1 LNTDGDQSQTR
12 RLSKSGKKLSSRQ
25 LTDRTMSGV
34 SDADDSVTGEEVRP
48 LRKGKKGSSS
58 QSLLDAKV
66 GGGGG
71 GGEEKKKKKRS
82 SKSNLF
88 DEDDDDDDDDD
99 DGDKSV
105 NSKKNVKKLIP
116 VKAIDVKNVEKN
128 DDDDDDDEDDDDD
141 DDDDD
146 DSGDGLNRQQRIDRE
161 VLEDLYASTM
171 GDTCWENIDGWDE
184 VLVLMCECDRLPIS
198 HYYE

>member
-1 LNTDGDQSQTR
+1 LNADGDQSQTR

-25 LTDRTMSGV
+25 LTDRTMSGI

-71 GGEEKKKKKRS
+71 EEKKKKKRS

-88 DEDDDDDDDDD
+88 EEEEEEEDDDNDDDDE
-99 DGDKSV
+99 GNKSV

-116 VKAIDVKNVEKN
+116 VKAIDDKNDDN
-128 DDDDDDDEDDDDD
+128 DDDDDNDNDDDE
-141 DDDDD
+141 DDD